1 MQAAV
6 AALLIEGAKFGLQ
19 AYFTNMKLA
28 GKSDQEINEIFSAEY
43 AEFKQKRPEDL
54 PDV

>member
-1 MQAAV
+1 MDPAI

-28 GKSDQEINEIFSAEY
+28 GKTEEEINQVFAAEY
-43 AEFKQKRPEDL
+43 AEFKQKKPEDL

>member
-1 MQAAV
+1 MDPV
-6 AALLIEGAKFGLQ
+6 IAALLVEGAKFGLQ

-28 GKSDQEINEIFSAEY
+28 GKSDNEINIVFAEEY
-43 AEFKQKRPEDL
+43 AEFLANVPSDL

>member
-1 MQAAV
+1 MDPAI

-19 AYFTNMKLA
+19 AYLTNMKVA
-28 GKSDQEINEIFSAEY
+28 GKTDEEINAVFAAEF

>member
-1 MQAAV
+1 MDPAV
-6 AALLIEGAKFGLQ
+6 AALLVEGAKFGLQ

-28 GKSDQEINEIFSAEY
+28 GKTEEEINALFAAEY
-43 AEFKQKRPEDL
+43 AEFKQKRPENL